1 MLKYPIVVKIMSDE
15 ETREYHLKRIE
26 RLCLIS
32 LKKDKF
38 YAGVKGGSLIYE
50 DMMLTRRE
58 KSWL

>member
-1 MLKYPIVVKIMSDE
+1 MSDE
-15 ETREYHLKRIE
+15 ETREYNFKRIE

-38 YAGVKGGSLIYE
+38 YVGVKGGSLIYE